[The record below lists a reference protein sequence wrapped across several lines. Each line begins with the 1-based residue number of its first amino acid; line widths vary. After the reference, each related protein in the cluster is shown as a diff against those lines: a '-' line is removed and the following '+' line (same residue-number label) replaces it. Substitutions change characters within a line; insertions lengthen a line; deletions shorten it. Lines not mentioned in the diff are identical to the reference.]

1 MNRTTTIRLVA
12 LVTGVAAVA
21 AGAFAWGIGA
31 SGSSGNELAPA
42 SVSAAPSESQVSTA
56 ANVPSTGSAN
66 APAAMARFAVDDNRR
81 EIPRGEFQ
89 RLFASAPAEQRAVLE
104 DGVVTR
110 DELAAAHESAHACAV
125 DATTELPGVRF
136 ETPWWGGSDFRW
148 GFQAD
153 TRELLDRAG
162 ASYDACRAK
171 FVSTVGEAWSMA
183 KAYERLLPLWHDMAV
198 CMNAEGVAVAD
209 DADWNEMKAAGKAA
223 NRGGLVDMCSGR
235 AQAYGN
241 APACLRAKGAQVADT
256 ATFKEL
262 VAAAASVGTPLSVCL
277 GQ

>member
-1 MNRTTTIRLVA
+1 MNRTTTIKLVA

-21 AGAFAWGIGA
+21 AGAYVWGIDLR
-31 SGSSGNELAPA
+31 GSSGNELAPA
-42 SVSAAPSESQVSTA
+42 SVSAAPSESQASTA
-56 ANVPSTGSAN
+56 ANVTSTGSAS

-89 RLFASAPAEQRAVLE
+89 RLLASAPAEQRAALE

-110 DELAAAHESAHACAV
+110 DELAAAHESAHACALA
-125 DATTELPGVRF
+125 ATAGMAGVAF
-136 ETPWWGGSDFRW
+136 ETPQWDGTNFRW
-148 GFQAD
+148 GFKAD

-162 ASYDACRAK
+162 TAYDACQAK
-171 FVSTVGEAWSMA
+171 YVSTVGEAWSAA

-209 DADWNEMKAAGKAA
+209 DADWNEMMSAEKAA
-223 NRGGLVDMCSGR
+223 NRGGLVAVCSGR

-262 VAAAASVGTPLSVCL
+262 VAAAASVGTPLSACL

>member
-1 MNRTTTIRLVA
+1 M
-12 LVTGVAAVA
+12 
-21 AGAFAWGIGA
+21 
-31 SGSSGNELAPA
+31 
-42 SVSAAPSESQVSTA
+42 
-56 ANVPSTGSAN
+56 N

-89 RLFASAPAEQRAVLE
+89 RLLASAPAEQRAALE

-125 DATTELPGVRF
+125 AATAGMPGVRF
-136 ETPWWGGSDFRW
+136 ETPWWGGADFRW

-162 ASYDACRAK
+162 VAYDACHAR

-198 CMNAEGVAVAD
+198 CMDAEGVAVAD
-209 DADWNEMKAAGKAA
+209 DADWNEMKVAEKAA
-223 NRGGLVDMCSGR
+223 NRNGLVDMCSGR

-241 APACLRAKGAQVADT
+241 APGCLRAKGAQVADT
-256 ATFKEL
+256 ATFKEP